1 MTKTRIS
8 ILYNL
13 STPASQT
20 LDYSIYVVF
29 RLSASIYLAGYIT
42 LPSRSSGI
50 VAMPAKRANVGA
62 ISMV

>member
-1 MTKTRIS
+1 MTKTRIR
-8 ILYNL
+8 ILYNV
-13 STPASQT
+13 SAPAAQT